1 MNDRLDLK
9 TFQIEDTVYETQFTR
24 KFERRRPYVAPD
36 PKKFYCLI
44 PGVIQK
50 IHVSPRTRVVR
61 NEPLMVLEAM
71 KMANDILSPVDGQI
85 KSVLVHPG
93 QMVLKGDLLLEF
105 E

>member
-50 IHVSPRTRVVR
+50 IHISPHKKVVR

-85 KSVLVHPG
+85 KSVLVRPG

>member
-1 MNDRLDLK
+1 MNDRLHLK
-9 TFQIEDTVYETQFTR
+9 RLQIEDTVYETQFTR
-24 KFERRRPYVAPD
+24 KFEHRRRYVAPD
-36 PKKFYCLI
+36 PKKFYCII

-50 IHVSPRTRVVR
+50 IHVSPRQRVVR
-61 NEPLMVLEAM
+61 NEPVMILEAM

-85 KSVLVHPG
+85 KSVPVRPG